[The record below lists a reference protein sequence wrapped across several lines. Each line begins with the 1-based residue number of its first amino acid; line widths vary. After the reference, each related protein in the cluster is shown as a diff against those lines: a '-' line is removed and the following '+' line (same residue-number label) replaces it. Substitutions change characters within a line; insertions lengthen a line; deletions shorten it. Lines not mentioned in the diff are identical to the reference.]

1 MYRTACTSVRFVS
14 GICVFVDP
22 DLVFSDN
29 LVNLNFRWVGYLE
42 PAWRGCRNMER
53 IRSFIFGFPAALSRD
68 DRLHCADDRLR
79 CRDDRLHAG
88 WTAHSGVMKTVV
100 MGIFCAPRGKHLR
113 KCFLK
118 DAGETF
124 WKGGFDSFFLVYRGV
139 FYNIPQASPRIFA
152 DSVSGRSL
160 LKINLIVI
168 PCLLY
173 GFSKYPLVW
182 IETVVHEIGISTLY
196 ILNYPQG

>member
-1 MYRTACTSVRFVS
+1 MSFCRQYGTFLWRTACTSARFVS

-29 LVNLNFRWVGYLE
+29 LVNLNFRWVVYLE

-53 IRSFIFGFPAALSRD
+53 IRNFIFGFPAALSRD
-68 DRLHCADDRLR
+68 DRF
-79 CRDDRLHAG
+79 HAG
-88 WTAHSGVMKTVV
+88 WTAHFGAMKTVV

-139 FYNIPQASPRIFA
+139 FYNIPRLPPRIFT

-182 IETVVHEIGISTLY
+182 IETVVHEIGISTPY